1 LSGAL
6 ACRSIPYSIE
16 RDALVTLSIVRE
28 LCSIVDMTKAG
39 AADVATDW
47 ELITAQLPAD
57 WRELAEKM
65 GLLEQ
70 RPEHIGAKVDDIEPI
85 LRLVLY
91 HAGAS
96 DSLRATV
103 ARGAALGLL
112 AISHVALHKWMRK
125 LGAYLGALL
134 GRMVA
139 TASFAPEKWHGFDLI
154 AGDATTVQRPG
165 SKGTTARVHYAL
177 RLSDLTPRHIEV
189 TDEHGG
195 ETAQRFRA
203 EPEELWLLDRG
214 YSNPAGVAAIRDR
227 GAHLIVRVNRATL
240 PLYDPRGQRINI
252 MAQLRNTEA
261 REHVRQCRA
270 FVHVGEH
277 KIPGRLCWVRLP
289 QDKAAKARERARREA
304 EGTCDDDT
312 LLAAEFVLVFTTVLH
327 ELSATQ
333 VLTAYRARWQ
343 VELDF
348 KRSKSIREL
357 DRLPNFLPQ
366 TIHSWI
372 CAKLLL
378 QLVAV
383 RIASPAA
390 AIPPSGAGIT
400 ILPTLAPCS
409 PPPQARSS
417 LRSRRAAVVCSP
429 ARLERRLRGTL
440 ASTAR

>member
-1 LSGAL
+1 MSGAL
-6 ACRSIPYSIE
+6 RCRSIPYSIE
-16 RDALVTLSIVRE
+16 IEVQGTLSIVRE
-28 LCSIVDMTKAG
+28 LCSIVDMTKAK
-39 AADVATDW
+39 AANVATDW

-57 WRELAEKM
+57 WRELAENM
-65 GLLEQ
+65 GLLEE

-91 HAGAS
+91 QAGAS

-134 GRMVA
+134 SRMVA

-195 ETAQRFRA
+195 EKAQRFRA
-203 EPEELWLLDRG
+203 ESEELWLLDRG

-227 GAHLIVRVNRATL
+227 GAHIIVRVNRATL
-240 PLYDPRGQRINI
+240 PLYDQRGQRINI
-252 MAQLRNTEA
+252 MAQLRKTDA

-289 QDKAAKARERARREA
+289 QDKAANARERARREA
-304 EGTCDDDT
+304 EGPCDDDT
-312 LLAAEFVLVFTTVLH
+312 LFAAEFVLVFTTVLH

-400 ILPTLAPCS
+400 ILPTFAPCS
-409 PPPQARSS
+409 APPQAPSS
-417 LRSRRAAVVCSP
+417 RRSRRAAVVCSP
-429 ARLERRLRGTL
+429 ARLERRLRGSI